1 MKILPLPLE
10 TSAKLGYNTKLI
22 LDYTDLS
29 GTGVAGNGNSNP
41 FTSPWTSGTAQAVV
55 PPNTLGASAVTFPAG
70 TRIGGNICI
79 RVVTAFT
86 SSGGAITTLTLS
98 LGDGNSSTRF
108 VSAADLKTTGYK
120 VGAETS
126 LLYLV
131 ADTMDAVA
139 TISGQ
144 TMASLN
150 AGQVEILC
158 NVIPVSDLEPVV

>member
-1 MKILPLPLE
+1 MKIIPLPFE
-10 TSAKLGYNTKLI
+10 TQARLGFNTKLI

-29 GTGVAGNGNSNP
+29 GTGVLGNGNSNP
-41 FTSPWTSGTAQAVV
+41 FTTAWTSGTAQAVI
-55 PPNTLGASAVTFPAG
+55 PPNTLGVATVTFPAG
-70 TRIGGNICI
+70 TRIAGNMCI
-79 RVVTAFT
+79 RVVTAFA

-98 LGDGNSSTRF
+98 LGDGGSSTRF
-108 VSAADLKTTGYK
+108 VNAQDLKTAGYK
-120 VGAETS
+120 VGAETG

-131 ADTMDAVA
+131 ADTLDAVA
-139 TISGQ
+139 TITGQ